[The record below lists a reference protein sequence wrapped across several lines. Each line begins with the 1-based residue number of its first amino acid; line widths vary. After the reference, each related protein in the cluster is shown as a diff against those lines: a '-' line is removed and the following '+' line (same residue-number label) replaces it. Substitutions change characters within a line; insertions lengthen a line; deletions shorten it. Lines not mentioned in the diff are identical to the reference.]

1 MLTNRKTLPLFVLWE
16 FSDFDLKTGMN
27 QSELAKILTQV
38 QNGELSAE
46 KAVDSFK
53 SLPFMSL
60 DTLRIDTHREL
71 RTGQPEVVFSEGKT
85 AGELIAAVSTL
96 TSSGQDALL
105 TRLSPEAASEI
116 SGTLPGFRIY
126 ERARA
131 GVGYAREDC
140 QPTLSGAGKVAV
152 ISAGASDYQV
162 AEEAALTARIM
173 GSDTQTF
180 FDIGV
185 AGIHRLQEAL
195 PDARSADCIVVVA
208 GMEGALVS
216 VVAGLVEAPVIGVP
230 TSVGYGASFGGL
242 AALLGMLNSCASGVA
257 VVNIDNG
264 FGAGA
269 LAAKIGRRASA
280 GHTKT
285 PDETEKENAET
296 LASN

>member
-1 MLTNRKTLPLFVLWE
+1 
-16 FSDFDLKTGMN
+16 MN
-27 QSELAKILTQV
+27 QSELANILNQV
-38 QNGELSAE
+38 KTGELKPEQAID
-46 KAVDSFK
+46 KLK

-60 DTLRIDTHREL
+60 DTLRLDTHREL
-71 RTGQPEVVFSEGKT
+71 RTGQPEVIFSPGKT
-85 AGELIAAVSTL
+85 TAELIKAISVL
-96 TSSGQDALL
+96 NDSGQDALL
-105 TRLSPEAASEI
+105 TRLAPEVASEI
-116 SGTLPGFRIY
+116 TVSLPDFQIC

-140 QPTLSGAGKVAV
+140 RPTLSGAGKVAI
-152 ISAGASDYQV
+152 ISAGASDAQV

-173 GSDTQTF
+173 GSEVRTF

-195 PDARSADCIVVVA
+195 PEARTADCIVVVA

-269 LAAKIGRRASA
+269 LAAKIGRRTASSA
-280 GHTKT
+280 RRTGSN
-285 PDETEKENAET
+285 ENCAQEESPIADVT
-296 LASN
+296 ANIDS

>member
-1 MLTNRKTLPLFVLWE
+1 
-16 FSDFDLKTGMN
+16 MN
-27 QSELAKILTQV
+27 QSELEEILKQV
-38 QNGELSAE
+38 QNGALGPKQAVE
-46 KAVDSFK
+46 KLK

-60 DTLRIDTHREL
+60 DTLRLDTHREL
-71 RTGQPEVVFSEGKT
+71 RTGQPEVIFSEGKT
-85 AGELIAAVSTL
+85 LTELINAVSAL
-96 TSSGQDALL
+96 NSSGQDALL
-105 TRLSPEAASEI
+105 TRLAPEMASGIVE
-116 SGTLPGFRIY
+116 SLPEFQIY

-131 GVGYAREDC
+131 GVGYVRQDAR
-140 QPTLSGAGKVAV
+140 PTLSGAGKVAV
-152 ISAGASDYQV
+152 ISAGASDSQV

-173 GSDTQTF
+173 GSQVQTF

-195 PDARSADCIVVVA
+195 PGVRDADCIVVVA

-216 VVAGLVEAPVIGVP
+216 VVAGLVEAPVIGAP

-269 LAAKIGRRASA
+269 LAAKIGRRAAS
-280 GHTKT
+280 GNPTT
-285 PDETEKENAET
+285 GNQQSQQKENSET
-296 LASN
+296 TADLLTNIDS

>member
-1 MLTNRKTLPLFVLWE
+1 
-16 FSDFDLKTGMN
+16 MN
-27 QSELAKILTQV
+27 QSELANILNQIQT
-38 QNGELSAE
+38 GELRPEIALD
-46 KAVDSFK
+46 KLK

-60 DTLRIDTHREL
+60 DTLCLDTHREL
-71 RTGQPEVVFSEGKT
+71 RTGQPEVIFSEGKST
-85 AGELIAAVSTL
+85 AELIEAVSVL
-96 TSSGQDALL
+96 NDSGQDALL
-105 TRLSPEAASEI
+105 TRLAPEVASEI
-116 SGTLPGFRIY
+116 AESLPDFQIY

-131 GVGYAREDC
+131 GVGYCREDC
-140 QPTLSGAGKVAV
+140 HPTLSEAGKVAI
-152 ISAGASDYQV
+152 ISAGASDSQV

-173 GSDTQTF
+173 GSEVRTF

-195 PDARSADCIVVVA
+195 PQARMADCIVVVA

-269 LAAKIGRRASA
+269 LAAKIGRRSTSGA
-280 GHTKT
+280 GR
-285 PDETEKENAET
+285 TESNEDHAQKENPIT
-296 LASN
+296 DIKMKIDS